1 MDDKIISII
10 IATYNASDSILSC
23 LDSIENEIN
32 SDCELIIIDGNS
44 TDNTLDLLNQ
54 KKELIDLLVSEPDDG
69 IYDAWNKG
77 IERSKGKWI
86 MFLGTDDILLKN
98 SLLNYLGF
106 LKKQGSNDYDY
117 VCAKNEYINLDGKFI
132 KDIGN
137 EPKWKAMKYYMPA
150 AHVASLHNKKLFD
163 EIGVFNLDYKICAD
177 YELLSRKKNKLNYK
191 FIDYKIAKMKT
202 GGMSFS
208 VRALT
213 ELFFIRRKHLNII
226 INAITFGFQI
236 YLFIKFKIK
245 YKIYHG

>member
-1 MDDKIISII
+1 MSQKIISII
-10 IATYNASDSILSC
+10 IATYNASDTILGC

-44 TDNTLDLLNQ
+44 SDNTLDLLNK
-54 KKELIDLLVSEPDDG
+54 KKELIDVLISEPDKG

-77 IERSKGKWI
+77 IEKSKGKWI
-86 MFLGTDDILLKN
+86 MFLGADDLLLKN
-98 SLLNYLGF
+98 SLLTYLEF
-106 LKKQGSNDYDY
+106 LRERNSSAYDY

-132 KDIGN
+132 KDIGR

-163 EIGVFNLDYKICAD
+163 EIGFFNLEYKICAD
-177 YELLSRKKNKLNYK
+177 YELLTRKKNKLNYK

-208 VRALT
+208 VRALI
-213 ELFFIRRKHLNII
+213 EQFFIRRKHLNII
-226 INAITFGFQI
+226 INLMTFLFQTS
-236 YLFIKFKIK
+236 LFIKFKIK
-245 YKIYHG
+245 NKIT

>member
-1 MDDKIISII
+1 MNNKIISII
-10 IATYNASDSILSC
+10 IATYNASDTILEC

-44 TDNTLDLLNQ
+44 SDNTLDLMNK
-54 KKELIDLLVSEPDDG
+54 KKELIDVLISEPDKG

-77 IERSKGKWI
+77 IKMSSGKWI
-86 MFLGTDDILLKN
+86 LFLGADDLLLEN
-98 SLLNYLGF
+98 SLLTYLNF
-106 LKKQGSNDYDY
+106 LRERNSSDYDY
-117 VCAKNEYINLDGKFI
+117 VCAQNEYINLDNKFI
-132 KDIGN
+132 KYIGK

-191 FIDYKIAKMKT
+191 FIDFKIAQMKT

-208 VRALT
+208 LRALT
-213 ELFFIRRKHLNII
+213 EQFFIRKKHLNII
-226 INAITFGFQI
+226 MNVLTFIFQI
-236 YLFIKFKIK
+236 SLFIKFKIK
-245 YKIYHG
+245 YRIT

>member
-1 MDDKIISII
+1 MYNKIISII
-10 IATYNASDSILSC
+10 IATYNASDTILGC

-32 SDCELIIIDGNS
+32 SDCELIIIDGDS
-44 TDNTLDLLNQ
+44 TDNTLDLLNK
-54 KKELIDLLVSEPDDG
+54 KKELIDVLISEPDKG

-77 IERSKGKWI
+77 IEKSKGKWI
-86 MFLGTDDILLKN
+86 MFLGADDLLLKN
-98 SLLNYLGF
+98 SLLTYLEF
-106 LKKQGSNDYDY
+106 LRERNSSAYDY

-132 KDIGN
+132 KDIGK

-163 EIGVFNLDYKICAD
+163 EIGFFNLEYKICAD

-208 VRALT
+208 VRALI
-213 ELFFIRRKHLNII
+213 EQFFIRRKHLNII
-226 INAITFGFQI
+226 INVMTFLFQTS
-236 YLFIKFKIK
+236 LFIKFKIK
-245 YKIYHG
+245 NKIT

>member
-10 IATYNASDSILSC
+10 IATFNASDIILGC

-44 TDNTLDLLNQ
+44 TDNTLDLLNK
-54 KKELIDLLVSEPDDG
+54 KKELIDVLISEPDKG

-77 IERSKGKWI
+77 IKKSKGRWI
-86 MFLGTDDILLKN
+86 MFLGADDLLLGN
-98 SLLNYLGF
+98 SLLTYLEF
-106 LKKQGSNDYDY
+106 LRERNSSNYDY

-132 KDIGN
+132 KDIGK

-150 AHVASLHNKKLFD
+150 AHVASLHNKKLFN
-163 EIGVFNLDYKICAD
+163 EIGLFNLEYKICAD

-191 FIDYKIAKMKT
+191 FIDHKIAQMQT

-208 VRALT
+208 FRALI
-213 ELFFIRRKHLNII
+213 EQFHIRKRHLNII
-226 INAITFGFQI
+226 INVITLIFQI
-236 YLFIKFKIK
+236 TLFIKFKMTHK
-245 YKIYHG
+245 LY

>member
-1 MDDKIISII
+1 MYNKIISII
-10 IATYNASDSILSC
+10 IATYNASDTILEC

-44 TDNTLDLLNQ
+44 SDNTLDLLNK
-54 KKELIDLLVSEPDDG
+54 KKELIDVLISEPDKG

-77 IERSKGKWI
+77 IEKSKGKWI
-86 MFLGTDDILLKN
+86 MFLGADDLLLKN
-98 SLLNYLGF
+98 SLLTYLEF
-106 LKKQGSNDYDY
+106 LRERNSCDYDY
-117 VCAKNEYINLDGKFI
+117 VCAQNEYINLDGKFI
-132 KDIGN
+132 KYIGK

-163 EIGVFNLDYKICAD
+163 KIGFFNLEYKICAD

-213 ELFFIRRKHLNII
+213 EQFFIRRKHLNII
-226 INAITFGFQI
+226 INVMTFLFQTS
-236 YLFIKFKIK
+236 LFIKFKIK
-245 YKIYHG
+245 NKIT